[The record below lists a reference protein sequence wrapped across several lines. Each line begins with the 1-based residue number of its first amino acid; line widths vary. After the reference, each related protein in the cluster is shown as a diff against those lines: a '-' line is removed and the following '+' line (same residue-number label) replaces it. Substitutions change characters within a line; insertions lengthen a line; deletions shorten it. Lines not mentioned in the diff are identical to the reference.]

1 MSTQKLVC
9 KCLWGITHC
18 TPTVERT
25 QKLISWEMSKQIEWP
40 IHGMGCYQPS
50 TRIKTQSITW
60 INLKSIVLGK
70 GSGSQKSYICAI
82 IPFI

>member
-40 IHGMGCYQPS
+40 IYGMGYQPS
-50 TRIKTQSITW
+50 TRMKTQSITR